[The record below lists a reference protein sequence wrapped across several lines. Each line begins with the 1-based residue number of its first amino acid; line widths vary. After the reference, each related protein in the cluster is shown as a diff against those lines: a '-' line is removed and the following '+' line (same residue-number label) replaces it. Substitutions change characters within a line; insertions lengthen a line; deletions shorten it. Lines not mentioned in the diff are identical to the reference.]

1 MPQQDSSPRI
11 ENTLESMA
19 SADESLRPVIDQYEK
34 LGRPLSMLTVV
45 NAAERTENARPEW
58 LGGTNILVHLDD
70 RTIPMFSAFG
80 PESVVGASVATN

>member
-1 MPQQDSSPRI
+1 MATKDHHRI
-11 ENTLESMA
+11 TFEYERDCQHVPTGFESTNREYSVSMA

-58 LGGTNILVHLDD
+58 LGGTNILF
-70 RTIPMFSAFG
+70 I
-80 PESVVGASVATN
+80 

>member
-34 LGRPLSMLTVV
+34 LGGL
-45 NAAERTENARPEW
+45 
-58 LGGTNILVHLDD
+58 
-70 RTIPMFSAFG
+70 
-80 PESVVGASVATN
+80 